1 MSFPGRVYELNT
13 YELPRRAGEMKEY
26 TLDLEILER
35 VGVELM
41 AVPVGEVIELDLRLE
56 SVTEGILATGQIYAV
71 AKGECIRCLDP

>member
-1 MSFPGRVYELNT
+1 MSRPERVYELNT

-41 AVPVGEVIELDLRLE
+41 AVPVGEVIEVDLRLE
-56 SVTEGILATGQIYAV
+56 
-71 AKGECIRCLDP
+71 